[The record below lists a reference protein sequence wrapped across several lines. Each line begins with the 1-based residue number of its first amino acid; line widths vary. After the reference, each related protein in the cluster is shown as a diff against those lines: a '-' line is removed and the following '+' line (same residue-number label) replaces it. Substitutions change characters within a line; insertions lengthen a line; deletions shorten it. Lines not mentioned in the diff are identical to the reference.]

1 MEIARQVEYCVI
13 LSSAPDAE
21 TARRMGRVLVE
32 AGLAACA
39 TVLPGVLS
47 IYRWEGKIE
56 ESAEALL
63 LLKTQ
68 RNKASELLE
77 RLKIEH
83 PYACPEG
90 LILEVQGGLEAYLSW
105 MDESLRA

>member
-1 MEIARQVEYCVI
+1 M
-13 LSSAPDAE
+13 
-21 TARRMGRVLVE
+21 LVE

-39 TVLPGVLS
+39 TVVDRALS

-68 RNKASELLE
+68 RGKASALLE
-77 RLKIEH
+77 KLKSEH
-83 PYACPEG
+83 PYECPEG
-90 LILEVQGGLEAYLSW
+90 LILEVQGGLEAYFLW
-105 MDESLRA
+105 MNESLGA